1 MCDDLADLNAVD
13 KSRIIA
19 PRFQKN
25 WDRELKK
32 AGLVS
37 LYIHQLFHPPYSSL
51 LFYLSLSSINFTDHH
66 TTDKKEETYEFEFY
80 DSKSAHSADKITFL
94 PASQQ
99 GGQQR
104 RKNKKP
110 KDPSLVVAMARTVGG
125 TFFVA
130 GLFKLLQDLLNFV
143 SPLLL
148 K

>member
-1 MCDDLADLNAVD
+1 MD
-13 KSRIIA
+13 KSRVIA
-19 PRFQKN
+19 PCFQKN
-25 WDRELKK
+25 WERELKK

-37 LYIHQLFHPPYSSL
+37 FQLIMFIVSPIHPPYSL
-51 LFYLSLSSINFTDHH
+51 PLYLCFSSINFTDHH
-66 TTDKKEETYEFEFY
+66 TTDKNEETYEFEFS
-80 DSKSAHSADKITFL
+80 DSKSARSADRITFL

-104 RKNKKP
+104 RKPRK
-110 KDPSLVVAMARTVGG
+110 PSLVMALTRSFGG